1 MPINQSFIYNAT
13 IILLFSF
20 GAFAQT
26 TPLPFTKHKT
36 IVIAHRGD
44 HTHAPENTLAAYQNT
59 IDDGADFVEIDL
71 RTTKDGQLVIMHNST
86 IEDMTGQQGE
96 LSSFTFDS
104 LRRIKV
110 REPLHP
116 EWGLHTIPTFKE
128 VLQLCKGK
136 INIYLDFKEA
146 SVAETNK
153 QIIDAGMENNVVVYI
168 NEPHQFEE
176 WGKIAPNMPLMISL
190 PRAVKTRAEMLQ
202 VLNTF
207 KIDILDGD
215 YTEYNPETVL
225 TAKEKKVPIWA
236 DIQSEDEGPAQWN
249 VALALGLAGLQ
260 TDHPKALIEF
270 LIKKGMR

>member
-1 MPINQSFIYNAT
+1 MPINQSFFYTAAV
-13 IILLFSF
+13 ILLLSF

-26 TPLPFTKHKT
+26 ASLPFTKHKT

-44 HTHAPENTLAAYQNT
+44 HTHTPENTLAAYQNT
-59 IDDGADFVEIDL
+59 INDGADFVEIDL
-71 RTTKDGQLVIMHNST
+71 RTTKDSQLVIMHNST
-86 IEDMTGQQGE
+86 IDHMTGQQGE
-96 LSSFTFDS
+96 ISSFTFDS

-116 EWGLHTIPTFKE
+116 EWGLHKIPTFKE

-136 INIYLDFKEA
+136 INIYIDFKDA
-146 SVAETNK
+146 SVAETYK
-153 QIIDAGMENNVVVYI
+153 QIIEAGMENNIVVYI

-176 WGKIAPNMPLMISL
+176 WGTVAPNMPLMISL
-190 PRAVKTRAEMLQ
+190 PKAVKTRAEMLQ

-207 KIDILDGD
+207 DIDILDGD

-225 TAKEKKVPIWA
+225 AAKEKKVPIWA
-236 DIQSEDEGPAQWN
+236 DIQSADEGAAQWKA
-249 VALALGLAGLQ
+249 ALALGLAGLQ

>member
-1 MPINQSFIYNAT
+1 MPINQSFFYTAAV
-13 IILLFSF
+13 ILLLSF

-26 TPLPFTKHKT
+26 ASLPFTKHKT

-44 HTHAPENTLAAYQNT
+44 HTYTPENTLAAYQNT

-71 RTTKDGQLVIMHNST
+71 RTTKDSQLVIMHNST
-86 IEDMTGQQGE
+86 IDHMTGQQGE
-96 LSSFTFDS
+96 ISSFTFDS

-116 EWGLHTIPTFKE
+116 EWGLHKIPTFKE

-136 INIYLDFKEA
+136 INIYIDFKDA
-146 SVAETNK
+146 SVAETYK
-153 QIIDAGMENNVVVYI
+153 QIIEAGMENNIVVYI

-176 WGKIAPNMPLMISL
+176 WGTVAPNMPLMISL
-190 PRAVKTRAEMLQ
+190 PKAVKTRAEMLQ

-207 KIDILDGD
+207 DIDILDGD

-225 TAKEKKVPIWA
+225 AAKEKKVPIWA
-236 DIQSEDEGPAQWN
+236 DIQSADEGAAQWKA
-249 VALALGLAGLQ
+249 ALALGLAGLQ

>member
-1 MPINQSFIYNAT
+1 MPTNQSFFYTAAV
-13 IILLFSF
+13 ILLLSF

-26 TPLPFTKHKT
+26 DPLPFTKHKT

-86 IEDMTGQQGE
+86 IDHMTGQQGE
-96 LSSFTFDS
+96 LNSFTFDS

-110 REPLHP
+110 SEPLHP

-136 INIYLDFKEA
+136 INIYLDFKDA
-146 SVAETNK
+146 SVAETYK
-153 QIIDAGMENNVVVYI
+153 QIIEAGMENNILVYI

-176 WGKIAPNMPLMISL
+176 WGTVAPNMPLMISL

-207 KIDILDGD
+207 DIDILDGD
-215 YTEYNPETVL
+215 YTEYNLETVL
-225 TAKEKKVPIWA
+225 AAKEKKVPIWA
-236 DIQSEDEGPAQWN
+236 DIQSADESATQWN
-249 VALALGLAGLQ
+249 AALALGLAGLQ
-260 TDHPKALIEF
+260 TDHPKTLIEF